1 MDFTNVHTLIDV
13 GEKDTC
19 GELLSY
25 LLHLQEFPLDILIV
39 FTGSDESLT
48 PDAQAYWVNE
58 LESNILQNV
67 NSSVHY
73 TTWKEYVVNTNYLTC
88 LLGDNVLGDII
99 NEIRY

>member
-1 MDFTNVHTLIDV
+1 MDFTNVHTLIEV
-13 GEKDTC
+13 GEKDT
-19 GELLSY
+19 ELLSY
-25 LLHLQEFPLDILIV
+25 LLHLQEYPLDILIV
-39 FTGSDESLT
+39 FTGSDESSS
-48 PDAQAYWVNE
+48 PDPQEYWVNE

-73 TTWKEYVVNTNYLTC
+73 TTWKEYVVNTNYLIS

>member
-1 MDFTNVHTLIDV
+1 MDFTNVHTLIEV
-13 GEKDTC
+13 GEKDT
-19 GELLSY
+19 ELLSY

-39 FTGSDESLT
+39 FTGFNELSS
-48 PDAQAYWVNE
+48 PDPQEYWVNE

-73 TTWKEYVVNTNYLTC
+73 TTWKEYVVNTNYLTS

>member
-39 FTGSDESLT
+39 FTGFNESSS
-48 PDAQAYWVNE
+48 PDPQEYWVNE
-58 LESNILQNV
+58 LESNVL
-67 NSSVHY
+67 NSSVPY
-73 TTWKEYVVNTNYLTC
+73 TTWKEYAVNPNYLTSP
-88 LLGDNVLGDII
+88 LGDNVHGDII
-99 NEIRY
+99 NEVRY

>member
-1 MDFTNVHTLIDV
+1 MDFTNVHTLVEV
-13 GEKDTC
+13 GEKDT
-19 GELLSY
+19 ELMSY
-25 LLHLQEFPLDILIV
+25 LLHLQEYPLDILIV
-39 FTGSDESLT
+39 FTGFNESLT

-58 LESNILQNV
+58 LESNVLQNV

-73 TTWKEYVVNTNYLTC
+73 ITWKEYVVNTNYLIS